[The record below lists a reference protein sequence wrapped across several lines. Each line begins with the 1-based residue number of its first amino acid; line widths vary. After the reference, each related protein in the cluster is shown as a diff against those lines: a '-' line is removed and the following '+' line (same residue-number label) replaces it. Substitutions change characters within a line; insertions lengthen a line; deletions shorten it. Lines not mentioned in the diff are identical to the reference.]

1 MNIVQSL
8 GEYVNKVLDTNKDG
22 VITFKDFIDLFPNSA
37 IAIAVIF
44 VDLVVGV
51 AEYRV
56 WDVGYQITDDPFK
69 AFGFVLI
76 SAIPFYL
83 GQIFW
88 LYPVANFLQK
98 SIAIGMITSSLYTS
112 WIFGTADLTQNWDIP
127 ALVSTVTDMTAV
139 YIVSVLIYIIFDDG
153 IKAHRLKKQAQGKAA
168 QEAQYQQITREIL
181 RELAK
186 TQQLQRETEKEFG
199 DAALVQAQ
207 VDRLRGTKE
216 KKQSAPVYQQPMT
229 ANASD
234 TGAALQ
240 LKEAHHDSNPPKAGN
255 ES

>member
-1 MNIVQSL
+1 MFL
-8 GEYVNKVLDTNKDG
+8 GS
-22 VITFKDFIDLFPNSA
+22 FI
-37 IAIAVIF
+37 I
-44 VDLVVGV
+44 
-51 AEYRV
+51 Y
-56 WDVGYQITDDPFK
+56 
-69 AFGFVLI
+69 
-76 SAIPFYL
+76 
-83 GQIFW
+83 
-88 LYPVANFLQK
+88 
-98 SIAIGMITSSLYTS
+98 
-112 WIFGTADLTQNWDIP
+112 
-127 ALVSTVTDMTAV
+127 
-139 YIVSVLIYIIFDDG
+139 VLIYIIFDDG

-229 ANASD
+229 AHASD

-240 LKEAHHDSNPPKAGN
+240 LKEAHHDSNPPKAGEN
-255 ES
+255 S

>member
-98 SIAIGMITSSLYTS
+98 SIAIGMIASSLYTS

-139 YIVSVLIYIIFDDG
+139 YIVSALLVSSSCSVISIRFSIFSYSSSRLLNDCLSDLDNTVSNTPTAVSVL
-153 IKAHRLKKQAQGKAA
+153 
-168 QEAQYQQITREIL
+168 
-181 RELAK
+181 
-186 TQQLQRETEKEFG
+186 
-199 DAALVQAQ
+199 
-207 VDRLRGTKE
+207 TK
-216 KKQSAPVYQQPMT
+216 
-229 ANASD
+229 
-234 TGAALQ
+234 
-240 LKEAHHDSNPPKAGN
+240 NPTN
-255 ES
+255 ISVRCTMSICTISS